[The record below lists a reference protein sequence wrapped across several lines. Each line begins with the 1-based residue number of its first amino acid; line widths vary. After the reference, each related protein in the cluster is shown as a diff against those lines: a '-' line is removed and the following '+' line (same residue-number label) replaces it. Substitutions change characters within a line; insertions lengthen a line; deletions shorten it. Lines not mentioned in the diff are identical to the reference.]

1 MNDGVARTITPAR
14 IAEASR
20 SLVPVPSDA
29 PRSRAPLLLLN
40 GVIER
45 AFVSETGYLLVLGWL
60 GDEGSGAVSFTIR
73 AGGVELSLSPH
84 SVLRYARPDIENAIR
99 PGAFDYGFLAI
110 DKAASPTALKQPWE
124 IDIRSATTAL
134 TVDVHP
140 QVVSDQR
147 LLDIWL
153 IAAAGVPSHGGS
165 AFGLHRFMAGAAGA
179 AAVALFQAHVA
190 GHVARRHVHRFRP
203 RPVERSFVTVLFGTT
218 EPIKLQPIL
227 FRQQG
232 IDSGEWIYVC
242 NSPEDAEAVMRLG
255 RMVSDLY
262 DLMITVIVM
271 PDNVG
276 FGAANNAAVA
286 EAASQAIYLLNPDVY
301 PVPGHAASLRAS
313 LERRALGAGLWGG
326 LLFYDDQ
333 NLMHSGMYL
342 DRDTAFHRETL
353 GPTSR
358 PGEGVAIDL
367 LRVEHFDKG
376 VPFEEARWR
385 LPKRVP
391 AVTGAVMAF
400 ARPAFERL
408 GGFSTRYIYGHYE
421 DADLSLRWAAAGGL
435 VAVDP
440 LLRLVH
446 VEGHGSKPKGEQ
458 FRAAAIVNRH
468 LFTLQHREA
477 FDRNPDAFTVASDI
491 ARGVAADQP

>member
-1 MNDGVARTITPAR
+1 M
-14 IAEASR
+14 
-20 SLVPVPSDA
+20 
-29 PRSRAPLLLLN
+29 
-40 GVIER
+40 
-45 AFVSETGYLLVLGWL
+45 
-60 GDEGSGAVSFTIR
+60 
-73 AGGVELSLSPH
+73 
-84 SVLRYARPDIENAIR
+84 
-99 PGAFDYGFLAI
+99 
-110 DKAASPTALKQPWE
+110 
-124 IDIRSATTAL
+124 
-134 TVDVHP
+134 
-140 QVVSDQR
+140 
-147 LLDIWL
+147 
-153 IAAAGVPSHGGS
+153 
-165 AFGLHRFMAGAAGA
+165 
-179 AAVALFQAHVA
+179 
-190 GHVARRHVHRFRP
+190 
-203 RPVERSFVTVLFGTT
+203 
-218 EPIKLQPIL
+218 
-227 FRQQG
+227 
-232 IDSGEWIYVC
+232 SGEWIYVC

-301 PVPGHAASLRAS
+301 PVPGHAAALRAT

-333 NLMHSGMYL
+333 NLMHSGLYL

-353 GPTSR
+353 GSTSR
-358 PGEGVAIDL
+358 PGEGAAIDL

-385 LPKRVP
+385 RPKRVP

-468 LFTLQHREA
+468 LFTLRHREA
-477 FDRNPDAFTVASDI
+477 FDRDPDAFTVASDI
-491 ARGVAADQP
+491 AHEIARDIAADQP